1 MNDISDDIVVVP
13 DADLA
18 EHYKG
23 VTPINKSV
31 EIDADLFERYKDVK
45 RKLQVLETEEKFL
58 SDKIKAQMKDRAMA
72 TVNGKT
78 VITWKARDYTV
89 FDRQK
94 LKEELPEIYEKY
106 SAAKPIRYFIL
117 EKPTRRA
124 IRRRKA
130 LEKAK
135 KERNKK

>member
-23 VTPINKSV
+23 VTPVNKSV
-31 EIDADLFERYKDVK
+31 EIDADLYERYKDVK
-45 RKLQVLETEEKFL
+45 RKLQVLEAEEKFL

-78 VITWKARDYTV
+78 VITWKERDYAF
-89 FDRQK
+89 FDRIR
-94 LKEELPEIYEKY
+94 LKKELPEIYAKY
-106 SAAKPIRYFIL
+106 SATKPTRYFIL
-117 EKPTRRA
+117 RTLA
-124 IRRRKA
+124 IKSLIASRKA
-130 LEKAK
+130 KEKRSK
-135 KERNKK
+135 

>member
-1 MNDISDDIVVVP
+1 MNDRDISDDVVVVP
-13 DADLA
+13 DAELA

-23 VTPINKSV
+23 VATVNKSV
-31 EIDADLFERYKDVK
+31 EIDADLFERYKDVR

-58 SDKIKAQMKDRAMA
+58 SDKIKAQMKERAKA

-89 FDRQK
+89 LDRQK
-94 LKEELPEIYEKY
+94 LKEELPEIYEEY
-106 SAAKPIRYFIL
+106 SITKPIRYFIL
-117 EKPTRRA
+117 ETLA
-124 IRRRKA
+124 IRRWKA
-130 LEKAK
+130 LTKAK